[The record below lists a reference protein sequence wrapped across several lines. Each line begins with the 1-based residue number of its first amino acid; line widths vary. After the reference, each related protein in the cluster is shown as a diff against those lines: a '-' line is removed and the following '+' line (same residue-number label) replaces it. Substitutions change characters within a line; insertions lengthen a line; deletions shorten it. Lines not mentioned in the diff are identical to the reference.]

1 MRRKAFTLIELLVVI
16 AIIAILAAI
25 LFPVFAQAKEAAKKT
40 QTLSNCKQYGTA
52 VNLYADSADDLMP
65 LAMYISTAGTHFYNT
80 LIPIPAGWFTGGNW
94 ATPNAIAGSNVMW
107 GNSMFQYVK
116 SGNLLEVAGAQKS
129 YFAPD
134 DVKTKVKEPYVMG
147 LAYNGMLHAYSMS
160 AAAAP
165 SVNPAFWSGWGK
177 MNSVGRA
184 LSNPTLECSG
194 KADCR
199 FIPGEQPQA
208 DGKYSSPRYGDAWF
222 WGTETYNPPAS
233 IYGQNSAVVVR
244 LDSSARVIPI
254 TAPGTKKNLDPNLIW
269 TEVDAKG
276 VPQDLKACKVNKTDK
291 IFQTA
296 YFRPDYDGSGRA
308 FFQGGC
314 DEP

>member
-65 LAMYISTAGTHFYNT
+65 LAMYISAAGTHFYNT

-134 DVKTKVKEPYVMG
+134 DVKTKVKEPYIMG

-199 FIPGEQPQA
+199 FIPGEQPPSRRQILISA
-208 DGKYSSPRYGDAWF
+208 LRRCLVLGNRDLQSAGQHLWSKQCGCRAPRQFRAGDSHHRTRNQEEL
-222 WGTETYNPPAS
+222 GP
-233 IYGQNSAVVVR
+233 Q
-244 LDSSARVIPI
+244 L
-254 TAPGTKKNLDPNLIW
+254 NLD
-269 TEVDAKG
+269 
-276 VPQDLKACKVNKTDK
+276 
-291 IFQTA
+291 
-296 YFRPDYDGSGRA
+296 RS
-308 FFQGGC
+308 
-314 DEP
+314 